1 MFYSDEF
8 RAKALEMAEKIGV
21 KKTSKEL
28 HVGAQTLYKW
38 QKNARFHETQP
49 VSADNSETSQASD
62 LPGLGFDINHELI
75 EQRKLNQSCQQ
86 TIKYLVEE
94 NTLLR
99 QKCENYLMAIRLISQ
114 R

>member
-28 HVGAQTLYKW
+28 HVGAQTLYNW
-38 QKNARFHETQP
+38 QKNARFHEAQP
-49 VSADNSETSQASD
+49 VSADNTEKPQASD
-62 LPGLGFDINHELI
+62 LPELGFDINQELD

-86 TIKYLVEE
+86 TIRFLVEE
-94 NTLLR
+94 NAALR
-99 QKCENYLMAIRLISQ
+99 QQCENYLKAITLISQ

>member
-8 RAKALEMAEKIGV
+8 RAQALEMAEKIGV

-28 HVGAQTLYKW
+28 HVGVQTLYNW
-38 QKNARFHETQP
+38 QKHARSHEVQP
-49 VSADNSETSQASD
+49 VATDNSEKPQVSN
-62 LPGLGFDINHELI
+62 LPELGFDMNQELD

-86 TIKYLVEE
+86 TIRFLVEE
-94 NTLLR
+94 NAALR
-99 QKCENYLMAIRLISQ
+99 QQCENYLKAITLISQ

>member
-8 RAKALEMAEKIGV
+8 RAQALEMAEKIGV

-28 HVGAQTLYKW
+28 HVGAQTLYNW
-38 QKNARFHETQP
+38 QKNARFHEAQP
-49 VSADNSETSQASD
+49 VSADNSEKPQASD
-62 LPGLGFDINHELI
+62 LPELGFDMNQELD

-86 TIKYLVEE
+86 TIRFLVEE
-94 NTLLR
+94 NAALR
-99 QKCENYLMAIRLISQ
+99 QQCENYLKAITLISQ

>member
-28 HVGAQTLYKW
+28 HVGAQTIYNW
-38 QKNARFHETQP
+38 QKNARFHEMQP
-49 VSADNSETSQASD
+49 VSSED
-62 LPGLGFDINHELI
+62 PEKVPIPNLPEMGFDINQELD

-86 TIKYLVEE
+86 TIRYLVEE
-94 NTLLR
+94 NAALR
-99 QKCENYLMAIRLISQ
+99 QQCENYLKAITLISQ

>member
-8 RAKALEMAEKIGV
+8 RAQALEMAEKIGV

-28 HVGAQTLYKW
+28 HVGAQTLYNW
-38 QKNARFHETQP
+38 QKHARSHEVQP
-49 VSADNSETSQASD
+49 VAADNSEKSQISN
-62 LPGLGFDINHELI
+62 LSELGFDINQELD

-86 TIKYLVEE
+86 TIRFLVEE
-94 NTLLR
+94 NAALR
-99 QKCENYLMAIRLISQ
+99 QQCENYLKAITLISQ